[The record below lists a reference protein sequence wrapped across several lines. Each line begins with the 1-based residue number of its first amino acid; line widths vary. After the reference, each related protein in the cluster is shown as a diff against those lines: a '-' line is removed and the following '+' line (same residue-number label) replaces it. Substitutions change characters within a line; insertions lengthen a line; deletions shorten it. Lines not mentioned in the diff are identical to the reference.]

1 MKCASQR
8 NLQTISQIP
17 AMSLAR
23 SGEASKVFLDYGVPQ
38 RRMVGKIGRTSR
50 DYNEGWVVD
59 AVPCIDTKEL
69 CCCMG
74 TEAVQTPPLY

>member
-1 MKCASQR
+1 MKCVPVSVIC
-8 NLQTISQIP
+8 NLTNPSHVI
-17 AMSLAR
+17 
-23 SGEASKVFLDYGVPQ
+23 GEASKVFLDSRVPQ

-59 AVPCIDTKEL
+59 AVPCIDTKGL
-69 CCCMG
+69 CCCKG